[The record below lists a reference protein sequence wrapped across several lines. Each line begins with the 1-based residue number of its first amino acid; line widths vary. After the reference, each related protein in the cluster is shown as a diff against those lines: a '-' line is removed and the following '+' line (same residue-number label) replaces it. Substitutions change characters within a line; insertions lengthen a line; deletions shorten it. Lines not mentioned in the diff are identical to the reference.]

1 MFKKVTIIGPG
12 LIGAS
17 IGMALRTRKLAAQ
30 VVDVGRRKASLDNA
44 LKVGALDKATLDLK
58 EGVQKAELVVLA
70 TPISTIVEMVPRLP
84 EMLDA
89 EALLTDVA
97 SAKVRVIEVVSSAMR
112 FRPDV
117 SYIPSHPMAG
127 SEKSGALAASAD
139 LFVGAVCILTP
150 LTNTFPESKG
160 RIVQMWREL
169 GARVVS
175 MTPQAHDRLVA
186 RISHVPHLAAA
197 ALLANLEESELPL
210 CGGGLKDT
218 TRIAGG
224 DADLW
229 LDICRENRE
238 EVRAALEAYIALLR
252 KTADSL
258 RTSDLGPLR
267 DLLRNARNKRD
278 KLLGAAEG
286 PRPPRQ

>member
-30 VVDVGRRKASLDNA
+30 VVGVGRRKASLDNA

-127 SEKSGALAASAD
+127 SEKSGALAARAD

>member
-30 VVDVGRRKASLDNA
+30 VVGVGRRKASLDNA